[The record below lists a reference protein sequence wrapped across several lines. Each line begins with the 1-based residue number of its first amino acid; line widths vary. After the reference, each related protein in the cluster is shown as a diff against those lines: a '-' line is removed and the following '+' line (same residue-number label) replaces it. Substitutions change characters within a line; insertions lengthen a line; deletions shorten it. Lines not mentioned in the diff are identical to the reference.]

1 MRYCF
6 IINPLSGKKGKN
18 ENRRE
23 TVTGFVEARS
33 LDAVVKVTEYAGH
46 AGQLAR
52 WAVESGFDR
61 IISVGGDGTM
71 NEVASA
77 LIHTDAT
84 FGLVPLGS
92 GNGLGRDLGI
102 PLEFKEALEVIVSGR
117 IRKIDTG
124 SVNGVSFFNVMGL
137 GFDADVGRRF
147 NESKERGFLSYAK
160 LAFSSFRSY
169 EKLRCRIETEDQT
182 FDREV
187 FILAV
192 ANSTQYGNNAQLAPQ
207 ASLDDGLLD
216 LVCIETKRFWRIA
229 GLGIRMFMRTLDQS
243 SFVQLSKGKSFRIV
257 LEKESSLHTDGEVHQ
272 MGKEINVKINPLS
285 LKILVPKEAQLRA
298 DKPL

>member
-1 MRYCF
+1 
-6 IINPLSGKKGKN
+6 
-18 ENRRE
+18 
-23 TVTGFVEARS
+23 
-33 LDAVVKVTEYAGH
+33 
-46 AGQLAR
+46 
-52 WAVESGFDR
+52 
-61 IISVGGDGTM
+61 M

-257 LEKESSLHTDGEVHQ
+257 LEKESLLHTDGEVHQ

>member
-23 TVTGFVEARS
+23 TVTEFVKERS

-46 AGQLAR
+46 AAQLAR

-71 NEVASA
+71 NEVASE
-77 LIHTDAT
+77 LIHKDAI

-102 PLEFKEALEVIVSGR
+102 PLEFKEALDVIISGR
-117 IRKIDTG
+117 VREIDTG
-124 SVNGVSFFNVMGL
+124 CVNDVSFFNVMGL

-147 NESKERGFLSYAK
+147 NESKDRGFLSYAK
-160 LAFSSFRSY
+160 LTFSSFRSY
-169 EKLRCRIETEDQT
+169 QKLRCRIETEDQT

-192 ANSTQYGNNAQLAPQ
+192 ANSTQYGNNAHIAPQ
-207 ASLDDGLLD
+207 ALLDDGLLD

-229 GLGIRMFMRTLDQS
+229 GLGIRMFRGTLNQS
-243 SFVQLSKGKSFRIV
+243 SMVQSSRGKSFRIF
-257 LEKESSLHTDGEVHQ
+257 LDRECSLHTDGEIHQ
-272 MGKEINVKINPLS
+272 MGKELDVKIDPLS
-285 LKILVPKEAQLRA
+285 LKILVPKKIIESG
-298 DKPL
+298 